1 MPGINVGAALA
12 PTGNFDG
19 GANELRHGTNF
30 ISGISRANR
39 CTVVS
44 A

>member
-12 PTGNFDG
+12 PTGDFDG
-19 GANELRHGTNF
+19 GTKELRNGANF

-39 CTVVS
+39 CTIVN